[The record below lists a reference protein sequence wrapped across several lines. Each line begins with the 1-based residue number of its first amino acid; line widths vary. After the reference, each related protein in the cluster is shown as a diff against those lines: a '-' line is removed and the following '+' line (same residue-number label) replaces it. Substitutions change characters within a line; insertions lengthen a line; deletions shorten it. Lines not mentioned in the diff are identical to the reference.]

1 MVLSLLAEDKLN
13 PNIPTKDGLTPLAC
27 AVRNGDRNMVDL
39 LLTREDIQVKFGRPE
54 SHSPIAL
61 AVAGGHYGVMF
72 RLLCF
77 TCKAKYSDNL
87 K

>member
-1 MVLSLLAEDKLN
+1 
-13 PNIPTKDGLTPLAC
+13 
-27 AVRNGDRNMVDL
+27 MVDL
-39 LLTREDIQVKFGRPE
+39 LLTREDIQVKFGGPK

-77 TCKAKYSDNL
+77 AYKAKYSDNL